1 MKAKLIILTAVV
13 AALLYSCS
21 SDRDENITPV
31 TEKTRPENLKLNPI
45 IQNSE
50 AEEVTVKTDTIRAL
64 DSAGGNEFP
73 NNDEIVPPGD
83 VKPPKGG
90 K

>member
-1 MKAKLIILTAVV
+1 MKTKLIILTAVA

-21 SDRDENITPV
+21 SDRDENVTPV
-31 TEKTRPENLKLNPI
+31 TEKTRPENLKLNQKS
-45 IQNSE
+45 QNAKSE
-50 AEEVTVKTDTIRAL
+50 EFSVKSDTIRYMN
-64 DSAGGNEFP
+64 SADANELP
-73 NNDEIVPPGD
+73 DNDEIVPPGD